1 MVDQVT
7 FDIGGG
13 VSAGLSAVQVVA
25 GLLTGARSVTV
36 EVDNNTDLT
45 LILGHRHHDH
55 GGWGPTI
62 PDPKIGPYQ
71 PDPKGCT
78 NVFSSQNKG
87 GSIMTG
93 TEGWVSYN
101 GHKAKQ
107 SNLGPPIVRFTVKWN
122 NPYLSLPWN
131 DGNSGGAWLT
141 MLDGSKVTP
150 YKVRYV
156 IGVGNTQAAFRFMFF
171 PASQISGPLIQDV
184 TDWT

>member
-1 MVDQVT
+1 GPMVDQVT

-141 MLDGSKVTP
+141 MLDGSKVT
-150 YKVRYV
+150 
-156 IGVGNTQAAFRFMFF
+156 
-171 PASQISGPLIQDV
+171 
-184 TDWT
+184 